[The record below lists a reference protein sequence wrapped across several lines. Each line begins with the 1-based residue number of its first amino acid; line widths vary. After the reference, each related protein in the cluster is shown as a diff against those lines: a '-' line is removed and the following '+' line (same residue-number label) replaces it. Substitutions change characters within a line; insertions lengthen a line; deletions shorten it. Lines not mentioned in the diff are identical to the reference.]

1 MRHRTTITSALVSAA
16 VVLVLVGGAP
26 GAAAATP
33 SEVLQQHGF
42 AVFEWHRLSQVN
54 AVVTDQRLSDLREDG
69 FTTIYADIS
78 EYVEVAD
85 QHEHDSGGDEGAG
98 DRRSLPHQTSD
109 QPSSPDPV

>member
-1 MRHRTTITSALVSAA
+1 
-16 VVLVLVGGAP
+16 VLVLVGGAP
-26 GAAAATP
+26 GAAAAP

-54 AVVTDQRLSDLREDG
+54 AAVTNARLDALRRDG

-85 QHEHDSGGDEGAG
+85 
-98 DRRSLPHQTSD
+98 
-109 QPSSPDPV
+109 